1 MSPEKLV
8 RMANQVA
15 TFFRS
20 QSEATAPA
28 LVADHLEKFWEPRMR
43 AAIIAH
49 GRAGGEG
56 LDPITAQAVMLLGGG
71 NAPP

>member
-15 TFFRS
+15 TFFRA
-20 QSEATAPA
+20 QDAATAPA

-56 LDPITAQAVMLLGGG
+56 MDPITAEAVMLLNGGK
-71 NAPP
+71 APP

>member
-8 RMANQVA
+8 RMANQIA
-15 TFFRS
+15 IFFRA
-20 QSEATAPA
+20 QGEAAAPA

-56 LDPITAQAVMLLGGG
+56 LDPITARAVMLLGGG
-71 NAPP
+71 TVPP